1 MRLISR
7 FSLLIILAC
16 IGTFAFGQD
25 LKRPANYGFYP
36 VPVDDATAKE
46 KGMKETRGLLVQGV
60 GPGTTFGEM
69 GIVQGDVVLS
79 VNGQRTDDRVALN
92 AAKKNL
98 WSGEKV
104 KVEIWRDGKV
114 SKVAGTMVG
123 KPRETSDRWDVMYD
137 KVPFDGGYLSGIV
150 TKPKSKGPH
159 PTIYFIPGYTCAS
172 VEALSPIHP
181 YSKMLDSLN
190 ALGYVIFRVDKPGTG
205 EGPNPCSCAETGFY
219 KEVDVFRAGWKHL
232 QQYDFVNK
240 DEIYIFG
247 HSMGGFEAPLLAAE
261 EEINPRGVAV
271 YGTAFQSWYEY
282 IINMLR
288 FQEPRNGEDY
298 ITFEQDMKEYTALFY
313 EHYFLHKPLDKII
326 TNPTWK
332 ALLER
337 DFALDEAGN
346 ILWRKSFFWRELS
359 EVNVTEAWAK
369 TDAYVLSMYGEAD
382 FEVFNP
388 FSMEE
393 IARIVNTY
401 HPGHGKYVFL
411 DGTNHGMIN
420 VGSMEK
426 EVALKGSPEYRDYV
440 VNHFDWRLVTELHKW
455 IQEVSEQP

>member
-1 MRLISR
+1 MNFLSR
-7 FSLLIILAC
+7 YSILLSLVLWSSLSS
-16 IGTFAFGQD
+16 GQN
-25 LKRPANYGFYP
+25 LKRQANYGFYP
-36 VPVDDATAKE
+36 QPVDEAIAEE
-46 KGMKETRGLLVQGV
+46 KGLKEVRGILVRGV
-60 GPGTTFGEM
+60 GPGTTFGNM
-69 GIVQGDVVLS
+69 GVQEGDVVLTI
-79 VNGQRTDDRVALN
+79 NGKRIDTQPALA
-92 AAKKNL
+92 AAKRDL
-98 WSGEKV
+98 WAGDKI
-104 KVEIWRDGKV
+104 KVEIWREGKTQ
-114 SKVAGTMVG
+114 KLAGNMVG
-123 KPRETSDRWDVMYD
+123 KPRETSDKWDVIYD
-137 KVPFDGGYLSGIV
+137 KVPFDGGFLSGIV
-150 TKPKSKGPH
+150 TKPKSSGPH

-181 YSKMLDSLN
+181 YTRMLDSLN

-219 KEVDVFRAGWKHL
+219 KEVDVFRAGWDHL
-232 QQYDFVNK
+232 QTYSFVDK

-261 EEINPRGVAV
+261 DNISPRGVAV

-282 IINMLR
+282 ILNMLR

-298 ITFEQDMKEYTALFY
+298 VAFEDDMKEYTKLFY
-313 EHYFLHKPLDKII
+313 DHYVLHKPLDQII
-326 TNPTWK
+326 SNPTWK
-332 ALLER
+332 TLLER

-359 EVNVTEAWAK
+359 EVNVTAAWAK

-388 FSMEE
+388 FSMQE
-393 IARIVNTY
+393 IARIVNHY
-401 HPGHGKYVFL
+401 HPGHGKYVEL
-411 DGTNHGMIN
+411 DGTNHGMIR
-420 VGSMEK
+420 VGSMDK

-455 IQEVSEQP
+455 IQEVSEKP